1 VGIEMLSQQDGAPVT
16 ESGEVAELVPGI
28 GLGDGFRALKELVAD
43 EETHLLG
50 LPQGVSIE
58 A

>member
-16 ESGEVAELVPGI
+16 ESGQIAELVPGI
-28 GLGDGFRALKELVAD
+28 GLGDGFTALEESVAHKEAR
-43 EETHLLG
+43 LLG
-50 LPQGVSIE
+50 LPQGVSVE